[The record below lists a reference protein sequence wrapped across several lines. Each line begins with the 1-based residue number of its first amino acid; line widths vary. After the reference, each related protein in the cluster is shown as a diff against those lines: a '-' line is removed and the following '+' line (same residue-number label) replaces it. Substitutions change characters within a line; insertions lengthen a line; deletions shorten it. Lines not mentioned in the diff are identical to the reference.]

1 MFIIIR
7 NYFVAKL
14 SKWLSGNFIIGNPQ
28 KFSLEERIFNTFCV
42 IAIVALFLE
51 IPFNYYIGLKTVALI
66 CVFGTAFSAMLYYLS
81 RYKRKT
87 TLAIYAL
94 GIVANLTFL
103 LNYFYNSG
111 IFGPNLVLFCLVLLI
126 TVVVVPKEQFKIWIP
141 FNLVIVFGVLT
152 FEHLY
157 PNVIP
162 NAYTSSL
169 SKTIDF
175 AVTYFV
181 AALLIY
187 FTISF
192 IRRNY
197 DHERKIVFQKNM
209 EIQEQSFK
217 ILEQNRELEKLN
229 SEKAKL
235 FSIVAHDIRS
245 PLSSILGYLEVLA
258 ETDMTEQENK
268 QIKHRLLQVTKD
280 TSEMLANVLAWSK
293 SQLDGA
299 RVDLVPVNVKGE
311 LMKGLSLETNIALKK
326 KIDIQIDAED
336 ELLIEADLNMFQI
349 VIRNLVNNAI
359 KFTPEG
365 GKVWIYTEKNM
376 ETCFIKVKDN
386 GLGIT
391 KIEQDSLFKLRALS
405 TFGTNNEK
413 GVGLGL
419 LLCKEFVELQGGR
432 IWYEAN
438 EAMGST
444 FVVSFNLN
452 KKNL

>member
-1 MFIIIR
+1 
-7 NYFVAKL
+7 
-14 SKWLSGNFIIGNPQ
+14 
-28 KFSLEERIFNTFCV
+28 
-42 IAIVALFLE
+42 
-51 IPFNYYIGLKTVALI
+51 
-66 CVFGTAFSAMLYYLS
+66 
-81 RYKRKT
+81 
-87 TLAIYAL
+87 
-94 GIVANLTFL
+94 
-103 LNYFYNSG
+103 
-111 IFGPNLVLFCLVLLI
+111 
-126 TVVVVPKEQFKIWIP
+126 
-141 FNLVIVFGVLT
+141 
-152 FEHLY
+152 
-157 PNVIP
+157 
-162 NAYTSSL
+162 
-169 SKTIDF
+169 
-175 AVTYFV
+175 
-181 AALLIY
+181 
-187 FTISF
+187 
-192 IRRNY
+192 
-197 DHERKIVFQKNM
+197 M